1 MTSFE
6 KWMENNPNHKYTDV
20 TIKRYTRALDKVG
33 EWLNITLS
41 KSIRHYR
48 LPKKYIMAIIS
59 YTASDDNI

>member
-1 MTSFE
+1 
-6 KWMENNPNHKYTDV
+6 MENNPNRKYTDAA
-20 TIKRYTRALDKVG
+20 IKRYIRTRDIVG